1 MLSWKLIS
9 QLVNNGYK
17 CINYLKCFAQ
27 NKQEMNVSK
36 LEQKTGRSVWKGLQ
50 LIFPFTLR
58 LIIEELANSAKFNL
72 KIRLM

>member
-1 MLSWKLIS
+1 
-9 QLVNNGYK
+9 
-17 CINYLKCFAQ
+17 
-27 NKQEMNVSK
+27 MNVSK